1 MAKEIIKVL
10 GQMNPG
16 NAQEYSLYIVPE
28 GARAVISSIIVTD
41 LAGAGGT
48 FDIAV
53 FKNGGFGASGTSKS
67 PIIAN
72 KLSDGTANFNNGRVS
87 VGDIVQE
94 ITGSPA
100 KLTTVTAIDSG
111 VQLALT
117 DDLFTN
123 VGFEYLVYPLITN
136 QPKHFIRK
144 THPLAANDSQEIKA
158 GITLQEFDHIRI
170 LSSTT
175 DMAFSVFGTEL
186 TANE

>member
-1 MAKEIIKVL
+1 MAKEIIRVL
-10 GQMNPG
+10 GQINPG
-16 NAQEYSLYIVPE
+16 NAQEFSLYIVPE
-28 GARAVISSIIVTD
+28 GVRAVISSIIVTD
-41 LAGAGGT
+41 LAGAGGN
-48 FDIAV
+48 FDIAI
-53 FKNGGFGASGTSKS
+53 FRNGGFGASGTNKT
-67 PIIAN
+67 PIAAN
-72 KLSDGTANFNNGRVS
+72 KLFDGTANFNNGRVS

-100 KLTTVTAIDSG
+100 KITTITAIDSG

-117 DDLFTN
+117 DDLFPS
-123 VGFEYLVYPLITN
+123 VGLEYLVYPLITN

-144 THPLAANDSQEIKA
+144 NHSLAVNESQEIKA